1 VTGSDAAFGRLAE
14 ARRAMESGLAL
25 LDGSSVEDG
34 DVPAALGRIAAV
46 VSEAGGYS
54 VMRASVG
61 EADLERF
68 DDELEDL
75 LRLNAVLT
83 AAVKQDRE
91 ALIQRLKAT
100 RESRRDLARQAP
112 DVSEGSG
119 ARCDVSG

>member
-1 VTGSDAAFGRLAE
+1 MNDVDEAFGRLAE

-46 VSEAGGYS
+46 VSEAGGYAT
-54 VMRASVG
+54 MRENIAA
-61 EADLERF
+61 ADLERF

-83 AAVKQDRE
+83 AAVRQDRE
-91 ALIQRLKAT
+91 ALIQRLKIT
-100 RESRRDLARQAP
+100 RESRRDLARQSP

-119 ARCDVSG
+119 GRCDVSG

>member
-1 VTGSDAAFGRLAE
+1 MSDADAAFARLAE
-14 ARRAMESGLAL
+14 ARRAMEGGLAL

-46 VSEAGGYS
+46 VSEAGSYAALRES
-54 VMRASVG
+54 VV
-61 EADLERF
+61 EEDLERF

-91 ALIQRLKAT
+91 ALIQRLKVT

-119 ARCDVSG
+119 GRCDVSG

>member
-1 VTGSDAAFGRLAE
+1 MTDASAAFDRLAE
-14 ARRAMESGLAL
+14 ARRVMESGLAL
-25 LDGSSVEDG
+25 LDGASVEDA

-46 VSEAGGYS
+46 VSEAGAYPA
-54 VMRASVG
+54 MREGIPAA
-61 EADLERF
+61 ELERF

-91 ALIQRLKAT
+91 ALTQRLKAT

-119 ARCDVSG
+119 GRCDVSG